1 MFFLPQNF
9 YQYFFLFSLYEVS
22 SLKKKKKKILRDFHS
37 IVVQLIQF
45 IPCEIQQKAWMEKKK
60 MKYVGACKRC
70 ICTAKSVYNV
80 SSSE

>member
-22 SLKKKKKKILRDFHS
+22 SLKKKKKNSAWFPFDRSTIDS
-37 IVVQLIQF
+37 IYTVWNTT
-45 IPCEIQQKAWMEKKK
+45 ESMNGKKKK